1 VVSDE
6 STQPETAGSDP
17 AATEEPLAPE
27 GFESAL
33 EELEGLVE
41 RLEQGD
47 QGLDAALRDFER
59 GIRLSRQCERALKAA
74 EQRVATITGEGS
86 EGGGESDD
94 EETLP
99 Y

>member
-1 VVSDE
+1 VSDE
-6 STQPETAGSDP
+6 STQPETAGTEP

-33 EELEGLVE
+33 KELEGLVE

-59 GIRLSRQCERALKAA
+59 GIGLSRQCEQALKAA
-74 EQRVATITGEGS
+74 EQRVATITGDDGD
-86 EGGGESDD
+86 GDAADD
-94 EETLP
+94 EDNLP
-99 Y
+99 F